1 MPSLAVVNIQSADLH
16 RELARHFDFEVFRP
30 GQEEIVQSIVDG
42 RNTLAIMPTGGG
54 KSLCYQLPA
63 LVLEGV
69 TLVISPLIALM
80 KDQVDALQARGIAA
94 TLINSSLSPAEQNA
108 RIDGLRD
115 GAYKLVYVAP
125 ERFRHGRFVEEL
137 RRVKIS
143 FVAVD
148 EAHCVSQ
155 WGHDFRPDYLRVGE
169 GLEAIGRPPVGAFT
183 ATATPEVRED
193 IERFL
198 DLKDPAIFISGFG
211 RPNLNFE
218 VRDVSKRADKFAR
231 LSHLISKH
239 KTGIVYCATRKR
251 VEEVSQHLREWD
263 ISHVAYHGG
272 LDDGAREDLQNQ
284 FISKRVDVAVAT
296 NAFGMG
302 IDRADLRFVA
312 HFELPGSVEAF
323 YQEAGRA
330 GRDGLPSQC
339 VLFYNYADR
348 RTQDFFID
356 GANPTPDFIRSVY
369 GQLLEIC
376 DEAHEVRLSVQDLS
390 EVVGSKNGMA
400 VGAAL
405 KTLGDLGLLE
415 RFDIPGERKRGT
427 RLVKP
432 DVLPPRIE
440 INEAALIEKE
450 RRDRGKLDSLIAF
463 ANAHECRQIWIRRYF
478 GEEDPEP
485 CHHCDECKATT
496 DSKARVLSEPEILIV
511 RKLLSGI
518 ARMSGRSGEDWVP
531 RFGKGLV
538 LQMVTGS
545 TDQKMEQFGLKELST
560 YGILSTH
567 SLSFLRELFDACLR
581 AGLVMTTGGTRPLV
595 ALTTMGAAV
604 MFGKLSPELVWP
616 AESRPEKAPKSSRSS
631 SRKAFQFNG
640 EIDKGLIDALRE
652 KRNQLAKARG
662 NVPAYTVLT
671 NRSLE
676 ALAIN
681 RPKTNAEAQLL
692 PGIGP
697 AKVKKVVPTFLKV
710 IEEWEASS
718 K

>member
-1 MPSLAVVNIQSADLH
+1 MNIQSADLH
-16 RELARHFDFEVFRP
+16 SALAEHFGFEVFRP
-30 GQEEIVQSIVDG
+30 GQEEIVQSIADG
-42 RNTLAIMPTGGG
+42 RNTMAIMPTGGG

-63 LVLEGV
+63 LVLDGV

-80 KDQVDALQARGIAA
+80 KDQVDALTARGLPA
-94 TLINSSLSPAEQNA
+94 TFINSSLPPAEQNA
-108 RIDGLRD
+108 RIDRMRD

-125 ERFRHGRFVEEL
+125 ERFRHHRFVEEL
-137 RRVKIS
+137 KRVKIS

-169 GLEAIGRPPVGAFT
+169 RLEAIGRPPVSAFT
-183 ATATPEVRED
+183 ATATPEVQED
-193 IERFL
+193 IKRFL

-218 VRDVSKRADKFAR
+218 VRDVAKRADKFAQLSR
-231 LSHLISKH
+231 LIGQQ
-239 KTGIVYCATRKR
+239 KTGIIYCATRKR
-251 VEEVSQHLREWD
+251 VEEVSKHLAEWD
-263 ISHVAYHGG
+263 VSHVAYHGG
-272 LDDGAREDLQNQ
+272 LGDEQREDLQNQ

-330 GRDGLPSQC
+330 GRDGLPSKC

-356 GANPTPDFIRSVY
+356 GANPTPEFIRSVY
-369 GQLLEIC
+369 GQLLEIA
-376 DEAHEVRLSVQDLS
+376 DEAKEVRLTIQDLS
-390 EVVGSKNGMA
+390 EAVGSKNGMA

-405 KTLGDLGLLE
+405 KTLSDLGVLE
-415 RFDIPGERKRGT
+415 RFDIPGERMRGT

-432 DVLPPRIE
+432 EILPFKLALD
-440 INEAALIEKE
+440 EAALNEKE
-450 RRDRGKLDSLIAF
+450 RRDRSKLDSMIAF
-463 ANAHECRQIWIRRYF
+463 SGALECRQIWIRRYF

-485 CHHCDECKATT
+485 CHHCDECRATT
-496 DSKARVLSEPEILIV
+496 DVKVRVLTDAETQTA

-518 ARMSGRSGEDWVP
+518 ARMSERSGEDWVP
-531 RFGKGLV
+531 RFGKGLI
-538 LQMVTGS
+538 LQMLAGS
-545 TDQKMEQFGLKELST
+545 TDQKMAQFGLNKLST
-560 YGILSTH
+560 YGILSPEG
-567 SLSFLRELFDACLR
+567 LAFIRELYDACLR
-581 AGLVMTTGGTRPLV
+581 AGFVMTTGGNRPMV
-595 ALTTMGAAV
+595 TLTTMGGAV
-604 MFGKLSPELVWP
+604 MFGKLKPELVWP
-616 AESRPEKAPKSSRSS
+616 VEPRGKKAPKSTRSS
-631 SRKAFQFNG
+631 SRKAFQFDG
-640 EIDKGLIDALRE
+640 DIDKSLIDALKG
-652 KRNQLAKARG
+652 KRAQLAKARG
-662 NVPAYTVLT
+662 NVPAYTILT

-681 RPKTNAEAQLL
+681 RPKTKAEAQLL

-697 AKVKKVVPTFLKV
+697 GKAKTVGPTFLKV
-710 IEEWEASS
+710 IEVWKEGQG
-718 K
+718 